1 VRFSALLLAAAAV
14 CALVAAIALIVRGVD
29 PIPSDATPDWYRDTL
44 GSLVLAVSL
53 GLAASFTQGLRR
65 WGIPIV
71 AAFCVV
77 SLGAAAVVLLW
88 GAFDA
93 VLISGIPAIVAA
105 VLTLLILALPPIRG
119 RLED

>member
-1 VRFSALLLAAAAV
+1 MLFRS
-14 CALVAAIALIVRGVD
+14 
-29 PIPSDATPDWYRDTL
+29 
-44 GSLVLAVSL
+44 
-53 GLAASFTQGLRR
+53 

-71 AAFCVV
+71 AALCVV

-105 VLTLLILALPPIRG
+105 VLTLLILALPPIRH